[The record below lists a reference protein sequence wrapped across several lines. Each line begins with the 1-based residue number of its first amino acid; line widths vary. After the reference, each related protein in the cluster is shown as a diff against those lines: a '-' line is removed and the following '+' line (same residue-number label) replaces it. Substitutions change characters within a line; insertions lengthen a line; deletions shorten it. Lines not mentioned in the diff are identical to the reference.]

1 VLHLH
6 IAKREG
12 QCIYG
17 SVDLGK
23 ERLLIVF
30 IHFLEV
36 NTCLMTKDE
45 KRRVWNEN
53 VKIFILIITWILKQ
67 MS

>member
-53 VKIFILIITWILKQ
+53 ITNLYLDYYMDIGLL
-67 MS
+67 